1 MKIPF
6 STKQFLDV
14 FGRYNSDVW
23 PMQLV
28 FYVFAIIALYVLFV
42 NYPKR
47 DSIINLVL
55 TILWIWMGL
64 IYHLMYFS
72 QINALAKVFGVMFIV
87 QGLIFGYFGV
97 INDKIQYRA
106 DTTISSAMD
115 ITLTR
120 VFRRG
125 MVVEEKEKVVMNPA
139 AS

>member
-1 MKIPF
+1 
-6 STKQFLDV
+6 
-14 FGRYNSDVW
+14 
-23 PMQLV
+23 MQLV